1 MHLYIVRPYR
11 LSVNIF
17 LSVVGF
23 FFGSLSILSLFA
35 ATLINFMHS
44 YRKHESDEHYPLLY
58 FFNQIWVM
66 FFLFFFNHMSG
77 REKNIKIFQLD
88 SFLLVSKSV
97 AIQVHNYLNC
107 KNPFPALRSAYI
119 KHLSTETALLRVTD
133 DIPKT
138 LDSNGE
144 VVFVLLDLSAAFG
157 TLDHQ
162 TLLKRLRKYFNFP
175 FYFTEIE
182 GRSRRVSLADGVPQ
196 NSILGPLHYCSLFI
210 WHLSKMLYIALV
222 STPCFMRTRP
232 KVTSSTTILKTVDSV
247 AFYGHASMMFL
258 RGALKIC
265 YSTTLEKLKYYISR
279 RVSTS
284 ILQITKH

>member
-1 MHLYIVRPYR
+1 MGAR
-11 LSVNIF
+11 
-17 LSVVGF
+17 
-23 FFGSLSILSLFA
+23 
-35 ATLINFMHS
+35 
-44 YRKHESDEHYPLLY
+44 
-58 FFNQIWVM
+58 
-66 FFLFFFNHMSG
+66 
-77 REKNIKIFQLD
+77 KIFQLD

-97 AIQVHNYLNC
+97 AIQVHNYLYC
-107 KNPFPALRSAYI
+107 KNPFPALRSAYR

-162 TLLKRLRKYFNFP
+162 TLLKRLRKYFNFT
-175 FYFTEIE
+175 FYFTEIALKWFSSYLL

-196 NSILGPLHYCSLFI
+196 DSILGPLHYCSLFI
-210 WHLSKMLYIALV
+210 WHLSEMLYIALV

-232 KVTSSTTILKTVDSV
+232 KVTSSSTILKTVDSV

-265 YSTTLEKLKYYISR
+265 
-279 RVSTS
+279 
-284 ILQITKH
+284 